1 MKLGFN
7 CLLTKERLRYIIVGY
22 EFETQFR
29 FALDFLIYSTNLKYC
44 RIEISYANFYSQC
57 LRKKNCFGI
66 GGNMNTKIIKK
77 LIMITI
83 IVTMV
88 LSLTSCGT
96 AKKKDGK
103 ITIVTTLFPQYDF
116 AKQIAGD
123 KANVTLLLPAGVEAH
138 SYDPTP
144 ADIVAINE
152 SDLFIY
158 TGDNMETW
166 AAKIISSLEK
176 KVNILDVSEG
186 ITLTKTEDEHKEHA
200 DEEEEHEEEHDH
212 IYDPHIWTSPVNA
225 KLMVEN
231 IVNELMKIDPD
242 NADYYNNNAMAYLE
256 ELSQLDND
264 LRETIDNADIKT
276 LYFADKFAMYYFV
289 NEYRLDYVSA
299 YDSCS
304 SETEPSAKL
313 VAKMVDAVNS
323 DKAPAIFYAELSN
336 HKAADTISKETNT
349 KELLL
354 HSCHNVSKD
363 EFKSGVTYISLMRQ
377 NLENLKEGLYY
388 GGSDGE

>member
-1 MKLGFN
+1 
-7 CLLTKERLRYIIVGY
+7 
-22 EFETQFR
+22 
-29 FALDFLIYSTNLKYC
+29 
-44 RIEISYANFYSQC
+44 
-57 LRKKNCFGI
+57 
-66 GGNMNTKIIKK
+66 MNTKIIKK

>member
-1 MKLGFN
+1 MNKL
-7 CLLTKERLRYIIVGY
+7 T
-22 EFETQFR
+22 
-29 FALDFLIYSTNLKYC
+29 
-44 RIEISYANFYSQC
+44 
-57 LRKKNCFGI
+57 
-66 GGNMNTKIIKK
+66 KK
-77 LIMITI
+77 LII
-83 IVTMV
+83 IAVSCLIIM
-88 LSLTSCGT
+88 SLTSCGT
-96 AKKKDGK
+96 KKKDNGK

-123 KANVTLLLPAGVEAH
+123 KANVTLLLSPGIEAH

-144 ADIVAINE
+144 SDIVDINE

-166 AAKIISSLEK
+166 ASKIIASLEK
-176 KVNILDVSEG
+176 NVNILDVSTG
-186 ITLTKTEDEHKEHA
+186 IKLTKTEEEHEG
-200 DEEEEHEEEHDH
+200 EEEHEDEHEDEHEH

-225 KLMVEN
+225 KIMVQN
-231 IVNELMKIDPD
+231 IIDELVEIDPD
-242 NADYYNNNAMAYLE
+242 NGDYYKKNGEAYLN
-256 ELSQLDND
+256 ELTELDSD
-264 LRETIDNADIKT
+264 FRETIDNADIKT

-289 NEYRLDYVSA
+289 NEYGLDYVSA

-313 VAKMVDAVNS
+313 VAKMVDAVKADS
-323 DKAPAIFYAELSN
+323 APAVFYAELSN
-336 HKAADTISKETNT
+336 HKAADTISKEAGT

-363 EFKSGVTYISLMRQ
+363 EFKSGATYISIMRQ

-388 GGSDGE
+388 